1 MKHYIT
7 TPIYYVNAKPHIGHA
22 YTTVAADILARFFR
36 LRGDDVLLHVGTDEH
51 GAKIEKAAEK
61 ASVPPQQLV
70 DEHSQ
75 QFRDAWDALQVSYDI
90 FWRTTQEEHK
100 VSAQLFFE
108 RLHEAGALYEAEY
121 SGLYCVGCESFKTE
135 KELTEDGLCPDH
147 LEAPKSVTE
156 TNWFFR
162 LTDYLDDVRAMIERN
177 ELVIEPAAV
186 RNEVLGLFQ
195 QDGLGDVSL
204 SRQHVQWGIPMPA
217 FAEGQTMYVWI
228 EALHNY
234 LAAVGHGQSEM
245 RFREWWPNAT
255 HMIGKDIIKFH
266 CVWLPAMMIAL
277 AQKFPDEGYSVVPRV
292 VANGYFTVDGQKMSK
307 TIGNVI
313 DPNDLVARYSADA
326 ARWLIVS
333 QFPFG
338 GDGDIK
344 ADQFD
349 EQYTADLV
357 NGVGNVTSRILGM
370 VEKYNDGVVP
380 DGVIPKDYIEQY
392 EKFLQLFSGE
402 PREFVDVLTLVN
414 TIRELVKFIDG
425 DIARHEPW
433 TLISDGPSKELDDHF
448 VAWLEGLR
456 VLSLLLAPVM
466 PETASVLRSLLS
478 MPDMASATFSLE
490 EELRV
495 PVLVAASKLGER
507 RVLFPRLEA

>member
-1 MKHYIT
+1 MDRPDHFYVT
-7 TPIYYVNAKPHIGHA
+7 PPIYYVNAQPHIGHA

-61 ASVPPQQLV
+61 AGVTPQQLT
-70 DEHSQ
+70 DAHSQ
-75 QFRDAWDALQVSYDI
+75 HFRDAWDALDISYDT
-90 FWRTTQEEHK
+90 FWRTTSDEHRQ
-100 VSAQLFFE
+100 SAILFVE
-108 RLHEAGALYEAEY
+108 RLHEAGALYESEY
-121 SGLYCVGCESFKTE
+121 KGVYCVGCESFKTE

-147 LEAPKSVTE
+147 LELPKEVAE
-156 TNWFFR
+156 KNWFFR
-162 LTDYLDDVRAMIERN
+162 LTDYLDDVHGMIERN
-177 ELVIEPAAV
+177 EIVIEPATV

-195 QDGLGDVSL
+195 QEGFGDFSL
-204 SRQHVQWGIPMPA
+204 SRQHVDWGIPMPA
-217 FAEGQTMYVWI
+217 FADGQTMYVWI

-234 LAAVGHGQSEM
+234 LAAVGHGQSEV
-245 RFREWWPNAT
+245 RFREWWPAAT

-277 AQKFPDEGYSVVPRV
+277 SKAFPNEGYDVVRRI

-313 DPNDLVARYSADA
+313 DPLDLVDRYGSDA
-326 ARWLIVS
+326 ARWLTMA

-344 ADQFD
+344 ADHFD

-357 NGVGNVTSRILGM
+357 NGVGNVTSRIFGM
-370 VEKYNDGVVP
+370 VEKYNGGIVP
-380 DGVIPKDYIEQY
+380 DGIIPEDYVVQYKRFMQILVDEPIAYTDVFGLIE
-392 EKFLQLFSGE
+392 K
-402 PREFVDVLTLVN
+402 
-414 TIRELVKFIDG
+414 IRELVKFIDS

-433 TLISDGPSKELDDHF
+433 SLLSDGPSKELDDHF

-456 VLSLLLAPVM
+456 VLSLLLS
-466 PETASVLRSLLS
+466 SVFISYLLY
-478 MPDMASATFSLE
+478 L
-490 EELRV
+490 
-495 PVLVAASKLGER
+495 
-507 RVLFPRLEA
+507 